1 MGRIIEETIDEKVLK
16 LSWLRGVEF
25 TELEVSKLF
34 FFLSNSSEWVPTVEF
49 LNPEYLDRRIIEAAY
64 TVASWTSMRLILASR
79 WSIGVLFCFVFVL
92 FLFSEPAVALCVF
105 CFCFLFGVSG
115 KNFWNLSFGNSHCV
129 PVKSLFFH
137 NVVSYIFIKPHHTFT
152 VKILK
157 AVPSG
162 MAYEVLIIAD
172 IFLRCKK
179 ILKLNGKS

>member
-1 MGRIIEETIDEKVLK
+1 MGPNR
-16 LSWLRGVEF
+16 R
-25 TELEVSKLF
+25 VSEPWIPRQK
-34 FFLSNSSEWVPTVEF
+34 NYWSSLYSCF
-49 LNPEYLDRRIIEAAY
+49 MNFHEAD
-64 TVASWTSMRLILASR
+64 SGFKMEH
-79 WSIGVLFCFVFVL
+79 WSFVL
-92 FLFSEPAVALCVF
+92 FLFCFCFLNLLLRFV